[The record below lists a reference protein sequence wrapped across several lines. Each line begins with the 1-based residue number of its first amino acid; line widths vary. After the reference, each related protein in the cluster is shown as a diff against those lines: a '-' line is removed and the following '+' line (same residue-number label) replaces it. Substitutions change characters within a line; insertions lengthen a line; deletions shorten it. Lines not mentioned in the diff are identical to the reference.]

1 LLRLYLTFSY
11 GYLFILDSDIAQNF
25 PYWIVVLRFI
35 VEFLCFGCLW
45 WASVSVWKNQNN
57 KYIASSILLLE
68 FIFSFTRG
76 RREMFFIFFVIFI
89 CGYLVKGKISE
100 KLKIKFSVLCI
111 ILVLIIFPIYHQ
123 FRVDYSSLKSGNAF
137 ERAYNGLFFESINTQ
152 NAKEQYRS
160 NLSERPLNIVRSICE
175 ILEKEEDASPMYGK
189 AIFSTFENVIP
200 RVFFPDKINQLI
212 PKNSVQNYF
221 NISIYDC
228 AATWLFYGCA
238 DWGVLGGLI
247 MGLFFGFILA
257 LFERIALKI
266 RTDSLFTSYCILI
279 TCLYLAVSVEME
291 PMNAYT
297 AFRNILIVYIV
308 SKYFKIGLK
317 R

>member
-1 LLRLYLTFSY
+1 
-11 GYLFILDSDIAQNF
+11 
-25 PYWIVVLRFI
+25 
-35 VEFLCFGCLW
+35 
-45 WASVSVWKNQNN
+45 
-57 KYIASSILLLE
+57 
-68 FIFSFTRG
+68 
-76 RREMFFIFFVIFI
+76 
-89 CGYLVKGKISE
+89 
-100 KLKIKFSVLCI
+100 
-111 ILVLIIFPIYHQ
+111 
-123 FRVDYSSLKSGNAF
+123 LKSGNAF